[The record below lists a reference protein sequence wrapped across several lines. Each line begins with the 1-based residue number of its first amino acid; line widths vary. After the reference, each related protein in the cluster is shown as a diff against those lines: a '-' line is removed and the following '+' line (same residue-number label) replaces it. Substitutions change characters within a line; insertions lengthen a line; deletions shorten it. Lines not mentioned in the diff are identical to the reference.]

1 MDLVDVRVVEFE
13 AMRVVTCRRVGEQ
26 AADSALETLIGWASE
41 RGLLARRQVWKP
53 ALRPGTGQVPTS
65 ALRPGTRAPATETS
79 FPRFFGFGEP
89 LPVGDDLV
97 YVFEAWMTVAGDE
110 TLAGDEAL
118 AGDET
123 VGVQRVPGGL
133 YAVTTVTPEA
143 NAEGAAWERFE
154 ARLDPWMAENG
165 YQYDDTRQWL
175 EAYVPDPDRMARL
188 PELEAGS
195 RWVAIDLCIP
205 IEPAAES
212 DVVKA
217 RRKNG
222 LRNLVALILTIAVFA
237 FASGTLAGLEARRGP
252 DWYLELQGYIA
263 QSAQASE
270 TVKVVAIVD
279 ATEPVN
285 FRTGMGT
292 PTREDWRSTPIHAVK
307 CVLLERSRPLTP
319 GGEPV
324 SRRQVVF
331 LAYHSDALYRV
342 GWLAYAGPREPFGQ
356 EIKAN
361 LREVGCELGLE

>member
-1 MDLVDVRVVEFE
+1 MDLGDVRVVEFE
-13 AMRVVTCRRVGEQ
+13 PTRVVTCRRVGEQ

-41 RGLLARRQVWKP
+41 RGLLARM
-53 ALRPGTGQVPTS
+53 RPGTGP
-65 ALRPGTRAPATETS
+65 
-79 FPRFFGFGEP
+79 PRFFGFGEP

-97 YVFEAWMTVAGDE
+97 YAFEAWVTVASDETLTDETVAGDV
-110 TLAGDEAL
+110 AGDEAM
-118 AGDET
+118 
-123 VGVQRVPGGL
+123 GVQQVPGGL

-143 NAEGAAWERFE
+143 FAEGAAWERFE
-154 ARLDPWMAENG
+154 ARLDAWMAENE
-165 YQYDDTRQWL
+165 YQYDDSRQWL
-175 EAYVPDPDRMARL
+175 EAYVPDPDRMAQL

-205 IEPAAES
+205 IEPAAEGEAVQARGAEARS
-212 DVVKA
+212 VEARSVEA
-217 RRKNG
+217 RRKNF
-222 LRNLVALILTIAVFA
+222 LRNMVALILTVGVFA

-263 QSAQASE
+263 ESAQASE
-270 TVKVVAIVD
+270 TVKVVSIVD
-279 ATEPVN
+279 AAEPAN
-285 FRTGMGT
+285 FRSGMGT
-292 PTREDWRSTPIHAVK
+292 PAREDWRSTPIHAVK
-307 CVLLERSRPLTP
+307 CALLERSRPLTP

-331 LAYHSDALYRV
+331 LVYHSDALYRV

>member
-1 MDLVDVRVVEFE
+1 
-13 AMRVVTCRRVGEQ
+13 
-26 AADSALETLIGWASE
+26 
-41 RGLLARRQVWKP
+41 
-53 ALRPGTGQVPTS
+53 
-65 ALRPGTRAPATETS
+65 
-79 FPRFFGFGEP
+79 
-89 LPVGDDLV
+89 
-97 YVFEAWMTVAGDE
+97 MTVAGDE
-110 TLAGDEAL
+110 TVASDETV

-123 VGVQRVPGGL
+123 VGVQQVPGGL
-133 YAVTTVTPEA
+133 YAVTTVTPGA
-143 NAEGAAWERFE
+143 LAEGAAWERFE
-154 ARLDPWMAENG
+154 ARLDPWMEENG
-165 YQYDDTRQWL
+165 YQYDDSRQWL
-175 EAYVPDPDRMARL
+175 EAYIPDPDRMARL
-188 PELEAGS
+188 PELGAGS

-205 IEPAAES
+205 IEPVTES
-212 DVVKA
+212 DDAQARNAEAHSVEAHSAEA

-270 TVKVVAIVD
+270 TVRVVAIVD
-279 ATEPVN
+279 ATEPAN

-292 PTREDWRSTPIHAVK
+292 PVREDWRSTPIHAVK